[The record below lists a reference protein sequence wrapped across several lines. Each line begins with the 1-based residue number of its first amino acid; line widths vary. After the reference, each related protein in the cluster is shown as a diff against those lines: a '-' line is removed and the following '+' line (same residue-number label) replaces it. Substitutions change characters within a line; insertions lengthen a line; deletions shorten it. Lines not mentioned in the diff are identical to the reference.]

1 MHFRSKIG
9 HLALVLII
17 FSSCYRKTTCPAFQ
31 SKYILD
37 EDVLNQKYSLFDG
50 DSNPKK
56 GIGDVKKNK
65 NGIHAN
71 RSYQVKYNEIKTV
84 EMVTVY
90 PDNQNMTLLASVS
103 RDSLMV
109 DSVMTPSSRYLTTF
123 NNDQL
128 IYNTLFGSLRK
139 PKSDGMELF
148 KDDLKV
154 ENAENVEPEEEKVG
168 FFKRLFGNKNKKRR
182 EVKKVEKAEF
192 GDPYEE
198 DLAPVEEK

>member
-1 MHFRSKIG
+1 MHFTSKIG

-17 FSSCYRKTTCPAFQ
+17 LSSCYRKTTCPAFQ

-84 EMVTVY
+84 DMVTVY

-109 DSVMTPSSRYLTTF
+109 DSLMMPSSRYLTTF

-154 ENAENVEPEEEKVG
+154 ENRENVEPEEEKIG
-168 FFKRLFGNKNKKRR
+168 FFKRLFGK
-182 EVKKVEKAEF
+182 
-192 GDPYEE
+192 
-198 DLAPVEEK
+198 